1 MSLLSR
7 LLRYATKEE
16 AAGARMS
23 GSKAWVVPPT
33 RNCAAMVRALPILFP
48 DGGLV
53 YFEGTT
59 ESRFAAWAE
68 AQAVSPPLKIAYG
81 TLWPRPDYFHIPL
94 TAALLDE
101 AAALIDRHGIRQPA
115 IHVHVHD
122 GAKVLLEWHDA
133 FEDHPMYVSTT
144 LPRERVEAF
153 AAAMG
158 VGPVSSVTSESGDH
172 DD

>member
-1 MSLLSR
+1 MSLFSR
-7 LLRYATKEE
+7 LLGYATKEE

-23 GSKAWVVPPT
+23 GPKAWVVPPT
-33 RNCAAMVRALPILFP
+33 RNCESMLRALPILFP
-48 DGGLV
+48 DGGFV

-68 AQAVSPPLKIAYG
+68 AHAVVPPLKIAYG
-81 TLWPRPDYFHIPL
+81 TLWPRPDFFHIPL
-94 TAALLDE
+94 EANLMEE
-101 AAALIDRHGIRQPA
+101 AAVLIKQHGIRQPT

-133 FEDHPMYVSTT
+133 FEDDPMYVSTA
-144 LPRERVEAF
+144 LSRERVEAF
-153 AAAMG
+153 ASAMD
-158 VGPVSSVTSESGDH
+158 VGPVSSVTSESGTH